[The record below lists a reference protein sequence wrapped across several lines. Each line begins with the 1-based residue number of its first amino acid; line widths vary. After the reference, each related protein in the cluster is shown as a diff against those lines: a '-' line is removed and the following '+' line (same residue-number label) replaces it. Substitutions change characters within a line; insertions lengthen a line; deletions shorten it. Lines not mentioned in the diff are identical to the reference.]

1 MASIHLVY
9 VRIPGKGI
17 ALYRLLWGGDDHTSE
32 IGIGNVISKSNH
44 VDLIKSG
51 MKVDSGRGNGY

>member
-17 ALYRLLWGGDDHTSE
+17 VLYQLLWGGDDNTSE

-44 VDLIKSG
+44 IDLIKSG
-51 MKVDSGRGNGY
+51 MKVDSGRGNDY

>member
-1 MASIHLVY
+1 LVNIHLLY

-17 ALYRLLWGGDDHTSE
+17 TLYRLLWSGDDDTSE
-32 IGIGNVISKSNH
+32 IGIGNVIRKSNH
-44 VDLIKSG
+44 VDLIRSG

>member
-1 MASIHLVY
+1 MASIHLMY

-17 ALYRLLWGGDDHTSE
+17 ALYRLLWGGDDNTSE

>member
-1 MASIHLVY
+1 MASIHSLY

-17 ALYRLLWGGDDHTSE
+17 ALYRLLWGGDDNTSE
-32 IGIGNVISKSNH
+32 IGISIVISKSNH